1 MEPPRLLGTP
11 ATWRTLF
18 DVDIRH
24 VVIALILLCLAGVAT
39 RLVNAAI
46 KRTLDHHR
54 ERGSLMPETTT
65 RLQVSRRLVDAAIW
79 LVAISMALTQ
89 FPELHVLS
97 AGLLASA
104 GISGIIV
111 GFAAKSTLGNAIAGV
126 MISFAQPVRIG
137 DDIELRGERGVVEDI
152 TLLFTVVMSFLLPLE
167 LADPQARP
175 DGKRLIIPN
184 DTLSTEVIKNLTLG
198 GATRI
203 ARIDV
208 LVPPKSDAS
217 AIRTVLLGV
226 AAAHPGIDRDGPP
239 PRVDLI
245 RVDERGALVRLTATC
260 VNPAAA
266 DELAQAAMARAS
278 ERLYGIAW

>member
-1 MEPPRLLGTP
+1 MKPPPPSRTP
-11 ATWRTLF
+11 VDWHTLF

-24 VVIALILLCLAGVAT
+24 VIVAVILLLLAGVAT
-39 RLVNAAI
+39 RLVNATV
-46 KRTLDHHR
+46 KRTIDHHR
-54 ERGSLMPETTT
+54 ERGTLLPETTT
-65 RLQVSRRLVDAAIW
+65 RLQVSRRLVDTAIW
-79 LVAISMALTQ
+79 LVAVSMALTQ

-111 GFAAKSTLGNAIAGV
+111 GFAARSTLGNAIAGV

-137 DDIELRGERGVVEDI
+137 DDIELRGERGIVEDI
-152 TLLFTVVMSFLLPLE
+152 TLLFTVVRLL
-167 LADPQARP
+167 

-198 GATRI
+198 GATRV
-203 ARIDV
+203 ARVDV
-208 LVPPKSDAS
+208 VVPPKGDAS
-217 AIRTVLLGV
+217 AVRTVLLGV
-226 AAAHPGIDRDGPP
+226 AASSGGLDRNGTP

-245 RVDERGALVRLTATC
+245 RVDEKGALLRLTATC
-260 VNPAAA
+260 ADPASA
-266 DELAQAAMARAS
+266 DQLAQTAMARAS

>member
-1 MEPPRLLGTP
+1 MGTP

-18 DVDIRH
+18 DVDLRH
-24 VVIALILLCLAGVAT
+24 VIVALILLVLAGVAT
-39 RLVNAAI
+39 RLINATI
-46 KRTLDHHR
+46 KRTIDHHR
-54 ERGSLMPETTT
+54 GRGTLLPETTT
-65 RLQVSRRLVDAAIW
+65 RLQVSRRLVDAAIL

-104 GISGIIV
+104 GISGIVV
-111 GFAAKSTLGNAIAGV
+111 GFAARSTLGNAIAGV

-152 TLLFTVVMSFLLPLE
+152 TLLFTVVRLL
-167 LADPQARP
+167 

-208 LVPPKSDAS
+208 LVPPKTDAS

-226 AAAHPGIDRDGPP
+226 AAANPGLDRNAPP

-245 RVDERGALVRLTATC
+245 RVDERGALLRLTATC
-260 VNPAAA
+260 VDPAGA
-266 DELAQAAMARAS
+266 DELAQTAMARAS

>member
-137 DDIELRGERGVVEDI
+137 DDIELRGERGIIEDI
-152 TLLFTVVMSFLLPLE
+152 TLLFTVVRLL
-167 LADPQARP
+167 

>member
-1 MEPPRLLGTP
+1 MKKLRLVQPAPTLGNP
-11 ATWRTLF
+11 ATWHALF
-18 DVDIRH
+18 DFDLRH
-24 VVIALILLCLAGVAT
+24 VLVALVLLLIAGLGT
-39 RLVNAAI
+39 RVVNATI
-46 KRTLDHHR
+46 RRTIEHHR
-54 ERGSLMPETTT
+54 ERGTLLPETTT
-65 RLQVSRRLVDAAIW
+65 RLQVSRRLVAAAIW

-104 GISGIIV
+104 GISGIVV

-137 DDIELRGERGVVEDI
+137 DDIELRGERGIVEDI
-152 TLLFTVVMSFLLPLE
+152 TLLFTVVRLL
-167 LADPQARP
+167 

-203 ARIDV
+203 ARVDV
-208 LVPPKSDAS
+208 LAPPKSDAS
-217 AIRTVLLGV
+217 AIKTVLLGT
-226 AAAHPGIDRDGPP
+226 AAANPGLDRDAPP
-239 PRVDLI
+239 PRVDLV
-245 RVDERGALVRLTATC
+245 RLDDRGALLRLTATC
-260 VNPAAA
+260 LDPAAA
-266 DELAQAAMARAS
+266 DQLAQATMARAS

>member
-1 MEPPRLLGTP
+1 
-11 ATWRTLF
+11 LF
-18 DVDIRH
+18 DFDLRH
-24 VVIALILLCLAGVAT
+24 VLVALVLLLLAGVGT
-39 RLVNAAI
+39 RLVNATI
-46 KRTLDHHR
+46 KRTIDHHR
-54 ERGSLMPETTT
+54 GRGTLLPETTT

-104 GISGIIV
+104 GISGIVV

-137 DDIELRGERGVVEDI
+137 DDIELRGERGIVEDI
-152 TLLFTVVMSFLLPLE
+152 TLLFTVVRLL
-167 LADPQARP
+167 

-203 ARIDV
+203 ARLDF
-208 LVPPKSDAS
+208 LAPPKSDAS
-217 AIRTVLLGV
+217 AIKTVLLGV
-226 AAAHPGIDRDGPP
+226 ATASQGLDRDAPP
-239 PRVDLI
+239 PRVDLV
-245 RVDERGALVRLTATC
+245 RLDDRGALLRLTATC
-260 VNPAAA
+260 IDPAAA
-266 DELAQAAMARAS
+266 DQLTQATMARAS

>member
-111 GFAAKSTLGNAIAGV
+111 GFAAKPTLGNAIAGV
-126 MISFAQPVRIG
+126 MSSFAQPVRIG

-152 TLLFTVVMSFLLPLE
+152 TLLFTVVRLV
-167 LADPQARP
+167 

>member
-1 MEPPRLLGTP
+1 MKKLRLVQPAPTLGNP
-11 ATWRTLF
+11 ATWHALF
-18 DVDIRH
+18 DFDLRH
-24 VVIALILLCLAGVAT
+24 VLVALVLLLVAGLGT
-39 RLVNAAI
+39 RVVNATI
-46 KRTLDHHR
+46 RRTIEHHR
-54 ERGSLMPETTT
+54 ERGTLLPETTT
-65 RLQVSRRLVDAAIW
+65 RLQVSRRLVAAAIW

-104 GISGIIV
+104 GISGIVV

-137 DDIELRGERGVVEDI
+137 DDIELRGERGIVEDI
-152 TLLFTVVMSFLLPLE
+152 TLLFTVVRLL
-167 LADPQARP
+167 

-203 ARIDV
+203 ARVDV
-208 LVPPKSDAS
+208 LAPPKSDAS
-217 AIRTVLLGV
+217 AIKTVLLGT
-226 AAAHPGIDRDGPP
+226 AAANPGLDRDAAP
-239 PRVDLI
+239 PRVDLV
-245 RVDERGALVRLTATC
+245 RLDDRGALLRLTATC
-260 VNPAAA
+260 LDPAAA
-266 DELAQAAMARAS
+266 DQLAQATMARAS

>member
-152 TLLFTVVMSFLLPLE
+152 TLLFTVVRLV
-167 LADPQARP
+167 

-203 ARIDV
+203 AHIDV

>member
-1 MEPPRLLGTP
+1 VQPAPTLGNP
-11 ATWRTLF
+11 ATWHTLF
-18 DVDIRH
+18 DFDLRH
-24 VVIALILLCLAGVAT
+24 VLVALVLLLLAGLGT
-39 RLVNAAI
+39 RLVNATI
-46 KRTLDHHR
+46 RRTIEHHR
-54 ERGSLMPETTT
+54 ARGTLLPETTT

-79 LVAISMALTQ
+79 LVAISMALIQ

-104 GISGIIV
+104 GISGIVV

-137 DDIELRGERGVVEDI
+137 DDIELRGERGIVEDI
-152 TLLFTVVMSFLLPLE
+152 TLLFTVVRLL
-167 LADPQARP
+167 

-203 ARIDV
+203 ARVDV
-208 LVPPKSDAS
+208 LAPPKSDAS
-217 AIRTVLLGV
+217 AIKTVLLGV
-226 AAAHPGIDRDGPP
+226 AAASPGLDRDAPP
-239 PRVDLI
+239 PRVDLV
-245 RVDERGALVRLTATC
+245 RLDDRGALLRLSATC
-260 VNPAAA
+260 VDPAAA
-266 DELAQAAMARAS
+266 DQLAQATMARAS

>member
-1 MEPPRLLGTP
+1 VEPPRLLGTP

-152 TLLFTVVMSFLLPLE
+152 TLLFTVVRLV
-167 LADPQARP
+167 

-203 ARIDV
+203 AHIDV

>member
-1 MEPPRLLGTP
+1 MKKLRLVQPAPTLGNP
-11 ATWRTLF
+11 ATWHALF
-18 DVDIRH
+18 DFDLRH
-24 VVIALILLCLAGVAT
+24 VLVALVLLLIAGLGT
-39 RLVNAAI
+39 RVVNATI
-46 KRTLDHHR
+46 RRTIEHHR
-54 ERGSLMPETTT
+54 ERGTLLPETTT
-65 RLQVSRRLVDAAIW
+65 RLQVSRRLVAAAIW

-104 GISGIIV
+104 GISGIVV

-137 DDIELRGERGVVEDI
+137 DDIELRGERGIVEDI
-152 TLLFTVVMSFLLPLE
+152 TLLFTVVRLL
-167 LADPQARP
+167 

-203 ARIDV
+203 ARVDV
-208 LVPPKSDAS
+208 LLPPKSDAS
-217 AIRTVLLGV
+217 AIKTVLLGT
-226 AAAHPGIDRDGPP
+226 AAANPGLDRDAPP
-239 PRVDLI
+239 PRVDLV
-245 RVDERGALVRLTATC
+245 RLDDRGALLRLTATC
-260 VNPAAA
+260 LDPAAA
-266 DELAQAAMARAS
+266 DQLAQATMARAS

>member
-152 TLLFTVVMSFLLPLE
+152 TLLFTVIRLC
-167 LADPQARP
+167 
-175 DGKRLIIPN
+175 DGKRMIVPN
-184 DTLSTEVIKNLTLG
+184 DTLSTEVVKNLTLG
-198 GATRI
+198 SVSRMVRT
-203 ARIDV
+203 DV
-208 LVPPKSDAS
+208 LVPPKGNAR
-217 AIRTVLLGV
+217 ATMEALLGV
-226 AAAHPGIDRDGPP
+226 AAAEPGLDHSAAP
-239 PRVDLI
+239 PRVEFLK
-245 RVDERGALVRLTATC
+245 VDAAGAVLRLTALCTDEAS
-260 VNPAAA
+260 AAR
-266 DELAQAAMARAS
+266 LTQALLARAA
-278 ERLYGIAW
+278 EVIYGIQV

>member
-1 MEPPRLLGTP
+1 VEPPRLLGTP

-152 TLLFTVVMSFLLPLE
+152 TLLFTVVRLV
-167 LADPQARP
+167 

>member
-1 MEPPRLLGTP
+1 MKKLRLVQPAPTLGNP
-11 ATWRTLF
+11 ATWHALF
-18 DVDIRH
+18 DFDLRH
-24 VVIALILLCLAGVAT
+24 VLVALVLLLVAGLGT
-39 RLVNAAI
+39 RVVNATI
-46 KRTLDHHR
+46 RRTIEHHR
-54 ERGSLMPETTT
+54 ERGTLLPETTT
-65 RLQVSRRLVDAAIW
+65 RLQVSRRLVAAAIW

-104 GISGIIV
+104 GISGIVV

-137 DDIELRGERGVVEDI
+137 DDIELRGERGIVEDI
-152 TLLFTVVMSFLLPLE
+152 TLLFTVVRLL
-167 LADPQARP
+167 

-203 ARIDV
+203 ARVDV
-208 LVPPKSDAS
+208 LLPPKSDAS
-217 AIRTVLLGV
+217 AIKTVLLGT
-226 AAAHPGIDRDGPP
+226 AAANPGLDRDAPP
-239 PRVDLI
+239 PRVDLV
-245 RVDERGALVRLTATC
+245 RLDDRGALLRLTATC
-260 VNPAAA
+260 LDPAAA
-266 DELAQAAMARAS
+266 DQLAQATMARAS

>member
-1 MEPPRLLGTP
+1 MRPVQPPPPSRPPVDWHTF
-11 ATWRTLF
+11 F
-18 DVDIRH
+18 DVDVRH
-24 VVIALILLCLAGVAT
+24 VAVAVILLLIAGVAT
-39 RLVNAAI
+39 RLLNATI

-54 ERGSLMPETTT
+54 ERGTLLPETTT

-79 LVAISMALTQ
+79 LIAISMALTQ

-111 GFAAKSTLGNAIAGV
+111 GFAARSTLGNAIAGV

-137 DDIELRGERGVVEDI
+137 DDIELRGERGIIEDI
-152 TLLFTVVMSFLLPLE
+152 TLLFTVVRLH
-167 LADPQARP
+167 

-203 ARIDV
+203 ARVDV
-208 LVPPKSDAS
+208 LAPPKSDAS
-217 AIRTVLLGV
+217 AIKTVLLGT
-226 AAAHPGIDRDGPP
+226 AAANPGLDRDAPP
-239 PRVDLI
+239 PRVDLV
-245 RVDERGALVRLTATC
+245 RLDDRGALLRLTATC
-260 VNPAAA
+260 LDPAAA
-266 DELAQAAMARAS
+266 DQLAQATMARAS

>member
-1 MEPPRLLGTP
+1 MKKLRLVQPAPTLGNP
-11 ATWRTLF
+11 ATWHALF
-18 DVDIRH
+18 DFDLRH
-24 VVIALILLCLAGVAT
+24 VLVALVLLLVAGLGT
-39 RLVNAAI
+39 RVVNATI
-46 KRTLDHHR
+46 RRTIEHHR
-54 ERGSLMPETTT
+54 ERGTLLPETTT
-65 RLQVSRRLVDAAIW
+65 RLQVSRRLVAAAIW

-104 GISGIIV
+104 GISGIVV

-137 DDIELRGERGVVEDI
+137 DDIELRGERGIVEDI
-152 TLLFTVVMSFLLPLE
+152 TLLFTVVRLL
-167 LADPQARP
+167 

-203 ARIDV
+203 ARVDV
-208 LVPPKSDAS
+208 LLPPKSDAS
-217 AIRTVLLGV
+217 AIKTVLLGT
-226 AAAHPGIDRDGPP
+226 AAANPGLDRDAPP
-239 PRVDLI
+239 PRVDLV
-245 RVDERGALVRLTATC
+245 RLDDRGALLRLTATC
-260 VNPAAA
+260 LDPAAA
-266 DELAQAAMARAS
+266 DQLAQATMTRAS

>member
-1 MEPPRLLGTP
+1 
-11 ATWRTLF
+11 LF

-24 VVIALILLCLAGVAT
+24 VIVALILLLLAAVAT
-39 RLVNAAI
+39 RLVNATI

-54 ERGSLMPETTT
+54 QRGGLLPETNT
-65 RLQVSRRLVDAAIW
+65 RLQVTRRLVDAAIW
-79 LVAISMALTQ
+79 LIAISMALTQ

-111 GFAAKSTLGNAIAGV
+111 GFAARSTLGNAIAGV

-137 DDIELRGERGVVEDI
+137 DEIELRGERGVVEDI
-152 TLLFTVVMSFLLPLE
+152 TLLFTVVRLL
-167 LADPQARP
+167 

-184 DTLSTEVIKNLTLG
+184 DTLSTEVIKNLTMG

-203 ARIDV
+203 ARVDV

-217 AIRTVLLGV
+217 AIRTELLGV
-226 AAAHPGIDRDGPP
+226 AAASPGLDRNAPP
-239 PRVDLI
+239 PRVDLV
-245 RVDERGALVRLTATC
+245 RVDERGALLRMTATC
-260 VNPAAA
+260 IDPAAA
-266 DELAQAAMARAS
+266 DELAQSAMARAS
-278 ERLYGIAW
+278 ARLYGIAW

>member
-1 MEPPRLLGTP
+1 MGSS

-18 DVDIRH
+18 DFDIRH
-24 VVIALILLCLAGVAT
+24 VVVALALLILAGLGT
-39 RLVNAAI
+39 RMVNATI
-46 KRTLDHHR
+46 RRTIEHHR
-54 ERGSLMPETTT
+54 DRGTLLPETTT

-79 LVAISMALTQ
+79 MIAISMALTQ

-104 GISGIIV
+104 GISGIVV
-111 GFAAKSTLGNAIAGV
+111 GFAARSTLGNAIAGV

-152 TLLFTVVMSFLLPLE
+152 TLLFTIVRLL
-167 LADPQARP
+167 

-203 ARIDV
+203 ARVDV

-226 AAAHPGIDRDGPP
+226 AAASPGLDRDATP

-245 RVDERGALVRLTATC
+245 RVDDRGALLRLVATC
-260 VNPAAA
+260 VDPAAT
-266 DELAQAAMARAS
+266 DQLAQAAMARAS

>member
-1 MEPPRLLGTP
+1 MKKLRLVQPAPTLGNP
-11 ATWRTLF
+11 ATWHALF
-18 DVDIRH
+18 DFDLRH
-24 VVIALILLCLAGVAT
+24 VLVALVLLLVAGLGT
-39 RLVNAAI
+39 RVVNATI
-46 KRTLDHHR
+46 RRTIEHHR
-54 ERGSLMPETTT
+54 ERGTLLPETTT
-65 RLQVSRRLVDAAIW
+65 RLQVSRRLVAAAIW

-104 GISGIIV
+104 GISGIVV

-137 DDIELRGERGVVEDI
+137 DDIELRGERGIVEDI
-152 TLLFTVVMSFLLPLE
+152 TLLFTVVRLL
-167 LADPQARP
+167 

-203 ARIDV
+203 ARVDV
-208 LVPPKSDAS
+208 LAPPKSDAS
-217 AIRTVLLGV
+217 AIKTVLLGT
-226 AAAHPGIDRDGPP
+226 AAANPGLDRDAPP
-239 PRVDLI
+239 PRVDLV
-245 RVDERGALVRLTATC
+245 RLDDRGALLRLTATC
-260 VNPAAA
+260 LDPAAA
-266 DELAQAAMARAS
+266 DQLAQATMARAS

>member
-1 MEPPRLLGTP
+1 
-11 ATWRTLF
+11 
-18 DVDIRH
+18 
-24 VVIALILLCLAGVAT
+24 
-39 RLVNAAI
+39 RLVNATV

-54 ERGSLMPETTT
+54 QRGTLLPETAT

-79 LVAISMALTQ
+79 LVAVSMALTQ

-111 GFAAKSTLGNAIAGV
+111 GFAARSTLGNAIAGV

-137 DDIELRGERGVVEDI
+137 DDIELRGERGIIEDI
-152 TLLFTVVMSFLLPLE
+152 TLLFTVVRLL
-167 LADPQARP
+167 

-198 GATRI
+198 GATRT

-208 LVPPKSDAS
+208 LVPPKTAAS
-217 AIRTVLLGV
+217 AVRVVLLGV
-226 AAAHPGIDRDGPP
+226 AAG
-239 PRVDLI
+239 
-245 RVDERGALVRLTATC
+245 
-260 VNPAAA
+260 
-266 DELAQAAMARAS
+266 S
-278 ERLYGIAW
+278 

>member
-152 TLLFTVVMSFLLPLE
+152 TLLFTVVRLV
-167 LADPQARP
+167 

-184 DTLSTEVIKNLTLG
+184 DTLYTEVIKNLILG

>member
-1 MEPPRLLGTP
+1 MKKLRLVQPAPTLGNP
-11 ATWRTLF
+11 ATWHALF
-18 DVDIRH
+18 DFDLRH
-24 VVIALILLCLAGVAT
+24 VLVALVLLLVAGLGT
-39 RLVNAAI
+39 RVVNATI
-46 KRTLDHHR
+46 RRTIEHHR
-54 ERGSLMPETTT
+54 ERGTLLPETTT
-65 RLQVSRRLVDAAIW
+65 RLQVSRRLVAAAIW

-104 GISGIIV
+104 GISGIVV

-137 DDIELRGERGVVEDI
+137 DDIELRGERGIVEDI
-152 TLLFTVVMSFLLPLE
+152 TLLFTVVRLL
-167 LADPQARP
+167 

-203 ARIDV
+203 ARVDV
-208 LVPPKSDAS
+208 LLPPKSDAS
-217 AIRTVLLGV
+217 AIKTVLLGT
-226 AAAHPGIDRDGPP
+226 AAANPGLDRDAAP
-239 PRVDLI
+239 PRVDLV
-245 RVDERGALVRLTATC
+245 RLDDRGALLRLTATC
-260 VNPAAA
+260 VDPAAA
-266 DELAQAAMARAS
+266 DQLAQATMARAS

>member
-1 MEPPRLLGTP
+1 LFREKTRLVQPAPTLGNP

-18 DVDIRH
+18 DFDLRH
-24 VVIALILLCLAGVAT
+24 ALVALVLLLLAGVGT
-39 RLVNAAI
+39 RLVNATI
-46 KRTLDHHR
+46 RRTIEHHR
-54 ERGSLMPETTT
+54 ERGTILPETTT

-79 LVAISMALTQ
+79 LIAISMALTQ

-104 GISGIIV
+104 GISGIVV

-137 DDIELRGERGVVEDI
+137 DDIELRGERGIVEDI
-152 TLLFTVVMSFLLPLE
+152 TLLFTVVRLL
-167 LADPQARP
+167 

-203 ARIDV
+203 ARLDV
-208 LVPPKSDAS
+208 LAPPKSDAS
-217 AIRTVLLGV
+217 AIKTVLLGV
-226 AAAHPGIDRDGPP
+226 ATASQGLDRDAPP
-239 PRVDLI
+239 PRVDLV
-245 RVDERGALVRLTATC
+245 RLDDRGALLRLTATC
-260 VNPAAA
+260 VDPAAA
-266 DELAQAAMARAS
+266 DQLTQATMARAS

>member
-1 MEPPRLLGTP
+1 MKKLRLVQPAPTLGNP
-11 ATWRTLF
+11 ATWHALF
-18 DVDIRH
+18 DFDLRH
-24 VVIALILLCLAGVAT
+24 VLVALVLLLVAGLGT
-39 RLVNAAI
+39 RVVNATI
-46 KRTLDHHR
+46 RRTIEHHR
-54 ERGSLMPETTT
+54 ERGTLLPETTT
-65 RLQVSRRLVDAAIW
+65 RLQVSRRLVAAAIW

-104 GISGIIV
+104 GISGIVV

-137 DDIELRGERGVVEDI
+137 DDIELRGERGIVEDI
-152 TLLFTVVMSFLLPLE
+152 TLLFTVVRLL
-167 LADPQARP
+167 

-203 ARIDV
+203 ARVDV
-208 LVPPKSDAS
+208 LAPPKSDAS
-217 AIRTVLLGV
+217 AIKTVLLGT
-226 AAAHPGIDRDGPP
+226 AAANPGLDRDAPP
-239 PRVDLI
+239 PRVDLV
-245 RVDERGALVRLTATC
+245 RLDDRGALLRLTATC
-260 VNPAAA
+260 LDPAAA
-266 DELAQAAMARAS
+266 DQLAQTTMARAS

>member
-1 MEPPRLLGTP
+1 MKKLRLVQPAPTLGNP
-11 ATWRTLF
+11 ATWHALF
-18 DVDIRH
+18 DFDLRH
-24 VVIALILLCLAGVAT
+24 VLVALVLLLVAGLGT
-39 RLVNAAI
+39 RVVNATI
-46 KRTLDHHR
+46 RRTIEHHR
-54 ERGSLMPETTT
+54 ERGTLLPETTT
-65 RLQVSRRLVDAAIW
+65 RLQVSRRLVAAAIW

-104 GISGIIV
+104 GISGIVV

-137 DDIELRGERGVVEDI
+137 DDIELRGERGIVEDI
-152 TLLFTVVMSFLLPLE
+152 TLLFTVVRLL
-167 LADPQARP
+167 

-203 ARIDV
+203 ARVDV
-208 LVPPKSDAS
+208 LAPPKSDAS
-217 AIRTVLLGV
+217 AIKTVLLGT
-226 AAAHPGIDRDGPP
+226 AAANPGLDRDAPP
-239 PRVDLI
+239 PRVDLV
-245 RVDERGALVRLTATC
+245 RLDDRGALLRLTATC
-260 VNPAAA
+260 VDPAAA
-266 DELAQAAMARAS
+266 DQLAQATMARAS

>member
-1 MEPPRLLGTP
+1 MKKLHLVQPAPTLGNP
-11 ATWRTLF
+11 ATWHALF
-18 DVDIRH
+18 DFDLRH
-24 VVIALILLCLAGVAT
+24 VLVALVLLLVAGLGT
-39 RLVNAAI
+39 RVVNATI
-46 KRTLDHHR
+46 RRTIEHHR
-54 ERGSLMPETTT
+54 ERGTLLPETTT
-65 RLQVSRRLVDAAIW
+65 RLQVSRRLVAAAIW

-104 GISGIIV
+104 GISGIVV

-137 DDIELRGERGVVEDI
+137 DDIELRGERGIVEDI
-152 TLLFTVVMSFLLPLE
+152 TLLFTVVRLL
-167 LADPQARP
+167 

-203 ARIDV
+203 ARVDV
-208 LVPPKSDAS
+208 LAPPKSDAS
-217 AIRTVLLGV
+217 AIKTVLLGT
-226 AAAHPGIDRDGPP
+226 AAANPGLDRDAAP
-239 PRVDLI
+239 PRVDLV
-245 RVDERGALVRLTATC
+245 RLDDRGALLRLTATC
-260 VNPAAA
+260 VDPAAA
-266 DELAQAAMARAS
+266 DQLAQATMARAS

>member
-1 MEPPRLLGTP
+1 VQPAPILGNP

-24 VVIALILLCLAGVAT
+24 VVVALILLVLAGVGT
-39 RLVNAAI
+39 RVVNATI
-46 KRTLDHHR
+46 RRTIEHHR
-54 ERGSLMPETTT
+54 ERGTLLPETTT

-104 GISGIIV
+104 GISGIVV
-111 GFAAKSTLGNAIAGV
+111 GFAARSTLGNAIAGV

-137 DDIELRGERGVVEDI
+137 DDIELRGERGIVEDI
-152 TLLFTVVMSFLLPLE
+152 TLLFTVVRLL
-167 LADPQARP
+167 DK
-175 DGKRLIIPN
+175 KRLIIPN

-198 GATRI
+198 GAARI

-217 AIRTVLLGV
+217 AIRTVLLG
-226 AAAHPGIDRDGPP
+226 AAAAAAGLDRAAPP
-239 PRVDLI
+239 PRVDLV
-245 RVDERGALVRLTATC
+245 RVDAGGALLRLTASC
-260 VNPAAA
+260 VDPAAA
-266 DELAQAAMARAS
+266 DQLAQTAMARAS

>member
-1 MEPPRLLGTP
+1 VKKLRLVQPAPTLGNP
-11 ATWRTLF
+11 ATWHALF
-18 DVDIRH
+18 DFDLRH
-24 VVIALILLCLAGVAT
+24 VLVALVLLLVAGLGT
-39 RLVNAAI
+39 RVVNATI
-46 KRTLDHHR
+46 RRTIEHHR
-54 ERGSLMPETTT
+54 ERGTLLPETTT
-65 RLQVSRRLVDAAIW
+65 RLQVSRRLVAAAIW

-104 GISGIIV
+104 GISGIVV

-137 DDIELRGERGVVEDI
+137 DDIELRGERGIVEDI
-152 TLLFTVVMSFLLPLE
+152 TLLFTVVRLL
-167 LADPQARP
+167 

-203 ARIDV
+203 ARVDV
-208 LVPPKSDAS
+208 LAPPKSDAS
-217 AIRTVLLGV
+217 AIKTVLLGT
-226 AAAHPGIDRDGPP
+226 AAATPGLDRDAPP
-239 PRVDLI
+239 PRVDLV
-245 RVDERGALVRLTATC
+245 RLDDRGALLRLTATC
-260 VNPAAA
+260 VDPAAA
-266 DELAQAAMARAS
+266 DQLAQATMARAS

>member
-1 MEPPRLLGTP
+1 VKKLRLVQPAPTLGNP
-11 ATWRTLF
+11 ATWHALF
-18 DVDIRH
+18 DFDLRH
-24 VVIALILLCLAGVAT
+24 VLVALVLLLVAGLGT
-39 RLVNAAI
+39 RVVNATI
-46 KRTLDHHR
+46 RRTIEHHR
-54 ERGSLMPETTT
+54 ERGTLLPETTT
-65 RLQVSRRLVDAAIW
+65 RLQVSRRLVAAAIW

-104 GISGIIV
+104 GISGIVV

-137 DDIELRGERGVVEDI
+137 DDIELRGERGIVEDI
-152 TLLFTVVMSFLLPLE
+152 TLLFTVVRLL
-167 LADPQARP
+167 

-203 ARIDV
+203 ARVDV
-208 LVPPKSDAS
+208 LAPPKSDAS
-217 AIRTVLLGV
+217 AIKTVLLGT
-226 AAAHPGIDRDGPP
+226 AAANPGLDRDAPP
-239 PRVDLI
+239 PRVDLV
-245 RVDERGALVRLTATC
+245 RLDDRGALLRLTATC
-260 VNPAAA
+260 VDPAAA
-266 DELAQAAMARAS
+266 DQLAQATMARAS

>member
-1 MEPPRLLGTP
+1 VEPPRPLGTP

-24 VVIALILLCLAGVAT
+24 VVVALILLLLAGAAT
-39 RLVNAAI
+39 RVVNAAV

-54 ERGSLMPETTT
+54 ERGTLLPETAT
-65 RLQVSRRLVDAAIW
+65 RLQVSRRLVDTAIW

-111 GFAAKSTLGNAIAGV
+111 GFAARSTLGNAIAGV

-137 DDIELRGERGVVEDI
+137 DDIELRGERGIIEDI
-152 TLLFTVVMSFLLPLE
+152 TLLFTVVRLL
-167 LADPQARP
+167 

-217 AIRTVLLGV
+217 ATRTALLGV
-226 AAAHPGIDRDGPP
+226 AAASPGLDRNAPP
-239 PRVDLI
+239 PRVDLV
-245 RVDERGALVRLTATC
+245 RVDERGALLRLTATC
-260 VNPAAA
+260 VDPTAAE
-266 DELAQAAMARAS
+266 ELAQTAMARAS

>member
-1 MEPPRLLGTP
+1 VKRLRLVQPAPTLRNP

-18 DVDIRH
+18 DFDLRH
-24 VVIALILLCLAGVAT
+24 LLVALVLLLLAGVGT
-39 RLVNAAI
+39 RVVNATI
-46 KRTLDHHR
+46 RRTIEHHR
-54 ERGSLMPETTT
+54 ERGTLLPETTT

-104 GISGIIV
+104 GISGIVV

-137 DDIELRGERGVVEDI
+137 DDIELRGERGIVEDI
-152 TLLFTVVMSFLLPLE
+152 TLLFTVVRLL
-167 LADPQARP
+167 

-203 ARIDV
+203 ARVDV

-217 AIRTVLLGV
+217 AIKTALLGV
-226 AAAHPGIDRDGPP
+226 ATASAGLDRDAPP
-239 PRVDLI
+239 PRVDLV
-245 RVDERGALVRLTATC
+245 RLDDRGALLRLSATC
-260 VNPAAA
+260 VDPAAA
-266 DELAQAAMARAS
+266 DHLTQATMTKAS

>member
-1 MEPPRLLGTP
+1 MKKPSLVQPAPPLGNP
-11 ATWRTLF
+11 VTWHTLF
-18 DVDIRH
+18 DFDLRH
-24 VVIALILLCLAGVAT
+24 VLVASVLLLLAGFGT
-39 RLVNAAI
+39 RLVNATI
-46 KRTLDHHR
+46 RRTIEHHR
-54 ERGSLMPETTT
+54 ERGTLLPETTT

-79 LVAISMALTQ
+79 LVAVSMALTQ

-104 GISGIIV
+104 GISGIVV

-137 DDIELRGERGVVEDI
+137 DDIELRGERGIVEDI
-152 TLLFTVVMSFLLPLE
+152 TLLFTIVRLF
-167 LADPQARP
+167 

-203 ARIDV
+203 ARVDV
-208 LVPPKSDAS
+208 LVPPKTDAS

-226 AAAHPGIDRDGPP
+226 AAASAGLDRDASP
-239 PRVDLI
+239 PRVDLV
-245 RVDERGALVRLTATC
+245 RVDDRGALLRLTATC
-260 VNPAAA
+260 VDPAAA
-266 DELAQAAMARAS
+266 DQLTQAAMARAS